1 MLNFGIISTARI
13 NHDAMLLP
21 VSKRDD
27 VFIKAVASRSL
38 HKAKSYAEVK
48 NIPFFYGSYA
58 ELLEDPAI
66 DAVYISTPNS
76 FHVPWVREALL
87 KNKHVL
93 CEKPFSP
100 TYSEALDLI
109 KLAKSKGLLLMEAMH
124 YAYHPTVR
132 QIINELQDGKLGEIE
147 NVFTQLGI
155 PTPFEGD
162 IRYQINLM
170 GGSFMHLG
178 CYCLHFIQNILN
190 IPLRLDNVCVE
201 KKDKQSADVLSI
213 GNLKSTKGLDEFL
226 FKTTFKDR
234 HLNSFAKIQ
243 GTKGSLTI
251 SSIFNPVSSKNKRFV
266 DVIEI
271 RSDVFN
277 RDQFPSNVFHQTC
290 YDFQLETFMNAIK
303 KGDFT
308 PLVDSRHAALIEQG
322 LALTRPVTSGG
333 KRKEKLLLAS

>member
-13 NHDAMLLP
+13 NQDAMLLP

-27 VFIKAVASRSL
+27 VFIKAVASRNL
-38 HKAKSYAEVK
+38 NKAKNYAEAT
-48 NIPFFYGSYA
+48 NIPVFYGSYA
-58 ELLEDPAI
+58 ELLEDPTI
-66 DAVYISTPNS
+66 DAIYISTPNV

-109 KLAKSKGLLLMEAMH
+109 KLAKSRGLLLMEAMH
-124 YAYHPTVR
+124 YAYHPAVR

-147 NVFTQLGI
+147 SVFAQLGI
-155 PTPFEGD
+155 STPFEGD
-162 IRYQINLM
+162 IRYRLDLM

-201 KKDKQSADVLSI
+201 RKDKRSADILSI
-213 GNLKSTKGLDEFL
+213 GNLKSAKGLDAFL

-234 HLNSFAKIQ
+234 YLNSFAKIQ
-243 GTKGSLTI
+243 GTKGSLTVN
-251 SSIFNPVSSKNKRFV
+251 SIFNPVSSKGKRLV
-266 DVIEI
+266 DVIEV
-271 RSDVFN
+271 RSDIFN
-277 RDQFPSNVFHQTC
+277 MDQLPSNVFYQTC
-290 YDFQLETFMNAIK
+290 YDFQLEAFMSAMK

-322 LALTRPVTSGG
+322 QALIKPLTSAV
-333 KRKEKLLLAS
+333 RKEKFLLAS